1 MTWEA
6 LLIGAVVASIAW
18 MLLTFLLLWRTRA
31 APAPQGRVIERLQS
45 ELLQKINELPAEDL
59 EKIREYI
66 HEIKRL
72 QPDSPAAERAAASS
86 ERGGA
91 AQTMNLLKA
100 LVRSKADDPVRQ
112 RLVRYTADPR
122 SARLAAR
129 RGLNPFS
136 RSNHPHL

>member
-1 MTWEA
+1 MDWTSFGAGLLVGLAAWTPLMMLLAWRLRGVGANQVPILERVQRA
-6 LLIGAVVASIAW
+6 LLDKIGEI
-18 MLLTFLLLWRTRA
+18 
-31 APAPQGRVIERLQS
+31 PADELDRV
-45 ELLQKINELPAEDL
+45 
-59 EKIREYI
+59 REYI

-122 SARLAAR
+122 SARLAAQPVPVR
-129 RGLNPFS
+129 R
-136 RSNHPHL
+136 